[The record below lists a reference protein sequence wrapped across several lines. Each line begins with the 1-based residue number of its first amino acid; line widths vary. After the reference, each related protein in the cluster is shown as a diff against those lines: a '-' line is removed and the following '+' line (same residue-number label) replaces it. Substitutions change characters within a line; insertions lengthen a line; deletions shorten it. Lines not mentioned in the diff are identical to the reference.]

1 MDPQCVIYCQPIPAE
16 VNMNVYSF
24 KRRLLHWAIAACVLV
39 LVPVGLWMVARG
51 QANLWDTLTN
61 TLYGIHK
68 ATGFTVLLLM
78 ALRIA
83 FKLQSPDPAYPAA
96 FPKAMRVAAKSLH
109 HFFYVLL
116 VSVPLLGWAGVTAF
130 PALIVF
136 PGLDLPPMPF
146 VPVDEDLALRL
157 FQIHGALAITLA
169 VLVLGHIGAALW
181 HLAVKKDGMFQRMWF
196 GG

>member
-1 MDPQCVIYCQPIPAE
+1 MTPYTL
-16 VNMNVYSF
+16 N
-24 KRRLLHWAIAACVLV
+24 RRLVHWAIAACVLT

-51 QANLWDTLTN
+51 EANLWDTLTN

-78 ALRIA
+78 VLRIA
-83 FKLQSPDPAYPAA
+83 FKLRSADPAYPAA
-96 FPKAMRVAAKSLH
+96 FPKALRIAAKSLH
-109 HFFYVLL
+109 HLFYVLL

-136 PGLDLPPMPF
+136 PGLDLPAMPF